1 MNETLAVNL
10 PILTERMRRLI
21 FGILLFTVAY
31 GQAQLYVLQDH
42 RPDSADQT
50 NTLYDSLPALCDTF
64 YRAFVTQNLT
74 NLKPF
79 VPQIKYLK
87 ATFDTLAIDYR
98 PEQLVY
104 RQQLMLR
111 LLQKNYK
118 KALKYATKNK
128 LDLAKV
134 EPTNR
139 DYDYSK
145 DQDGNT
151 FCYVTVTAKRR
162 KHTYELKYLAI
173 MLNGNWFIG
182 DELTFVE
189 IE

>member
-1 MNETLAVNL
+1 M
-10 PILTERMRRLI
+10 
-21 FGILLFTVAY
+21 
-31 GQAQLYVLQDH
+31 LQDH
-42 RPDSADQT
+42 RPDSADQI
-50 NTLYDSLPALCDTF
+50 NIVYDSLPELCDTF
-64 YRAFVTQNLT
+64 YRAFITQNLT

-79 VPQIKYLK
+79 VPQVKYLK
-87 ATFDTLAIDYR
+87 ATFDTLSIEYR

-118 KALKYATKNK
+118 KALKYATKYK
-128 LDLAKV
+128 IDLSKM
-134 EPTNR
+134 EPTNHY
-139 DYDYSK
+139 YDYSK

-151 FCYVTVTAKRR
+151 FCFVTVTTKRR